1 MYYIGIDLG
10 TNIAIG
16 LVDEEGNIVHKDS
29 VPTLGNR
36 KQDGFLKD
44 MAMLSLK
51 VIKDGVSIDDVKSI
65 GVGSWVHQTVKR
77 YPCIRKQYKF

>member
-1 MYYIGIDLG
+1 MYYIGIDLGG

-36 KQDGFLKD
+36 EQDEILKD

-51 VIKDGVSIDDVKSI
+51 VIKDAGVSIDDVKSI
-65 GVGSWVHQTVKR
+65 GVGKPGYT
-77 YPCIRKQYKF
+77 KQ

>member
-1 MYYIGIDLG
+1 MVLTWG

-36 KQDGFLKD
+36 EQDEILKD

-51 VIKDGVSIDDVKSI
+51 VIKDAGVSIDDVKSI
-65 GVGSWVHQTVKR
+65 GVEARVHQTVKR
-77 YPCIRKQYKF
+77 VSLYTQTI